1 MSEPKLLFQ
10 SPSSD
15 RPLAECID
23 RIQDE
28 ISWILEFNE
37 VPYNAYYER
46 ALDAL
51 RESPTDASDILV
63 DAFPAVSEDELRRGR
78 VADAFIFMLAAQEAA
93 QAGQNDSAWYRCTVA
108 VRQLGMFEG
117 MFRDPF
123 STEERLDFSAM
134 GGRARGAKTEP
145 VRAELARLIVEMKPE
160 GGWKDVADLAK
171 EVHERLFQFSQIDA
185 GGYLSES
192 NFRQTIRRW
201 LRNPYYHDLQAAL
214 ASALKKEEEGSS
226 RK

>member
-1 MSEPKLLFQ
+1 MSETKLKLQ
-10 SPSSD
+10 SPSPDLS
-15 RPLAECID
+15 LAECID

-28 ISWILEFNE
+28 ISWILEISE
-37 VPYNAYYER
+37 VPYDAYAEC

-51 RESPTDASDILV
+51 KKNPTDACDILV
-63 DAFPAVSEDELRRGR
+63 EAFPAVSEEELRRAR
-78 VADAFIFMLAAQEAA
+78 VADAFIFMTAAQAAA

-117 MFRDPF
+117 LFRDPY

-160 GGWKDVADLAK
+160 GGWKDVAKLAK
-171 EVHERLFQFSQIDA
+171 EVHDPLFQFSQTEA
-185 GGYLSES
+185 GGYLSDS

-214 ASALKKEEEGSS
+214 DGALMKGEEGTS
-226 RK
+226 RQ